1 MSEGANFLAVKNM
14 RDEILKVACA
24 MFLEKTY
31 DEVSVRD
38 IAKTLGI
45 SVGNLTYYFRKKDD
59 LAEAVVLDMF
69 KRHAPTP
76 PCGSLEEMDTWIASL
91 EKPGDE
97 DAFYFQD
104 FERLS
109 QISKKIQ
116 DIQQE
121 VFARNLRFWWETLRM
136 LCEAGILQPEG
147 FAGQYDA
154 FIHNFYLIKARWNE
168 QSLVEAK
175 LGVEKTNFRFRAWAS
190 IYPMLTDEGK
200 RVFKEKIKL

>member
-1 MSEGANFLAVKNM
+1 MAVKNM
-14 RDEILKVACA
+14 RDEILKTART

-38 IAKTLGI
+38 IAKTLDI
-45 SVGNLTYYFRKKDD
+45 SVGNLTYYFKKKDD
-59 LAEAVVLDMF
+59 LAEAAVLDMF
-69 KRHAPTP
+69 KRHSPKP
-76 PCGSLEEMDTWIASL
+76 PCGSLEEMDAWIASL
-91 EKPGDE
+91 EKPEDE
-97 DAFYFQD
+97 DAFYFKD
-104 FERLS
+104 FERLA
-109 QISKKIQ
+109 QISKKMR

-121 VFARNLRFWWETLRM
+121 VFAGNLRFWRETLKT

-147 FAGQYDA
+147 FEGQFDA

-168 QSLVEAK
+168 QGLVEAK
-175 LGVEKTNFRFRAWAS
+175 LGVERTDFRFRAWAS